1 MSNYSEYEK
10 QASRLY
16 EAIVG
21 EKKAKIVPFSADN
34 LWDAAWKQRKNKKIT
49 DFIFDEIV
57 NVTSILEN
65 NDLRLSEAELD
76 EQRRK
81 LASLI
86 VDIENGNAA
95 GNVEQTALGPLLEK
109 LSMRSKE
116 AVVDSDSF
124 SDLKKYMHVKRPI
137 QDNLEQKIQNLIQ
150 KRKGIIFLVGNVGDG
165 KSHLLA
171 YMKDKYGKE
180 FNDQQV
186 EIIND
191 ATESDSPTHTA
202 IETLVKKLD
211 GFNDESI
218 QNGNDKL
225 IIAINLGVITNLL
238 IRLKQGKIFNE
249 LVDYLEKSGIVNGEI
264 NQHKHEIFSNVSFVN
279 QTMFEVNNS
288 KIESDF
294 FLSMFDKV
302 FSREKGNPFYEAYL
316 QDINEHHTQAFHAN
330 YRLLLDSD
338 IKNSVIYL
346 LIRAQVE
353 YKEIISARTLMN
365 FMYDIVISNKEK
377 INYDSYLPFLIFDNA
392 ETSKLLKTISFM
404 DPTNNQNREVDEL
417 SVRLFHS
424 NDVFNFVKEY
434 FQDDYERFKP
444 MFDKFRNKEDDLKY
458 FRMLVNT
465 MFRVKFLLDARNSV
479 LNNSEFQEFVEIL
492 QDVITNKKSISL
504 FKLVDRSLRLWNG
517 TTSKGEYVVTMRAK
531 NSTAIAV
538 ELELEPISWEVKN
551 FGVVVK
557 VENQNAVASKE
568 IQEVEV
574 DYKTYVLLKKVVA
587 GYILK
592 REDIQTVV
600 KFDEFVNSITRT
612 TKGERT
618 NILYN
623 PNLDEEFELKKT
635 YDKVTL
641 RQLGE

>member
-294 FLSMFDKV
+294 FLSMFNKV

-316 QDINEHHTQAFHAN
+316 RDINEHHKQAFHDN

-392 ETSKLLKTISFM
+392 ETLKLLKTISFM

>member
-249 LVDYLEKSGIVNGEI
+249 LVDYLEKSGIFNGEI

-294 FLSMFDKV
+294 FLSMFNKV

-316 QDINEHHTQAFHAN
+316 RDINEHHKQAFHDN

>member
-1 MSNYSEYEK
+1 
-10 QASRLY
+10 
-16 EAIVG
+16 
-21 EKKAKIVPFSADN
+21 
-34 LWDAAWKQRKNKKIT
+34 
-49 DFIFDEIV
+49 
-57 NVTSILEN
+57 
-65 NDLRLSEAELD
+65 
-76 EQRRK
+76 
-81 LASLI
+81 
-86 VDIENGNAA
+86 
-95 GNVEQTALGPLLEK
+95 
-109 LSMRSKE
+109 
-116 AVVDSDSF
+116 
-124 SDLKKYMHVKRPI
+124 
-137 QDNLEQKIQNLIQ
+137 
-150 KRKGIIFLVGNVGDG
+150 
-165 KSHLLA
+165 
-171 YMKDKYGKE
+171 
-180 FNDQQV
+180 
-186 EIIND
+186 
-191 ATESDSPTHTA
+191 
-202 IETLVKKLD
+202 
-211 GFNDESI
+211 
-218 QNGNDKL
+218 
-225 IIAINLGVITNLL
+225 
-238 IRLKQGKIFNE
+238 
-249 LVDYLEKSGIVNGEI
+249 
-264 NQHKHEIFSNVSFVN
+264 
-279 QTMFEVNNS
+279 
-288 KIESDF
+288 
-294 FLSMFDKV
+294 
-302 FSREKGNPFYEAYL
+302 
-316 QDINEHHTQAFHAN
+316 
-330 YRLLLDSD
+330 
-338 IKNSVIYL
+338 
-346 LIRAQVE
+346 
-353 YKEIISARTLMN
+353 
-365 FMYDIVISNKEK
+365 
-377 INYDSYLPFLIFDNA
+377 
-392 ETSKLLKTISFM
+392 M

-623 PNLDEEFELKKT
+623 PNLDEEFELEKT

>member
-294 FLSMFDKV
+294 FLSMFNKV

-316 QDINEHHTQAFHAN
+316 RDINEHHKQAFHDN

-623 PNLDEEFELKKT
+623 PNLDEEFELEKT